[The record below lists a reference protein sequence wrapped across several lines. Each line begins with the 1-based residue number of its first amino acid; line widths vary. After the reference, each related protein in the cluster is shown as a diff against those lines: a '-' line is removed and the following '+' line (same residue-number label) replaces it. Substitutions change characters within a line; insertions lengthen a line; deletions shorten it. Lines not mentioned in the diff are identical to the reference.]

1 MQFETS
7 HYLCALDNK
16 DQTWSKSL
24 IDWWWGTYSWFLFA
38 IYKWTSDM
46 FINKPIFKI
55 KKKPKYPWIGCTF
68 LQEFGPKRDGVA
80 CIQVNHLL
88 HNYDILQF
96 GQTTQK
102 LEKSR
107 IGDIYSIEFFLVNTK
122 MHINYR

>member
-1 MQFETS
+1 M
-7 HYLCALDNK
+7 
-16 DQTWSKSL
+16 
-24 IDWWWGTYSWFLFA
+24 
-38 IYKWTSDM
+38 
-46 FINKPIFKI
+46 
-55 KKKPKYPWIGCTF
+55 
-68 LQEFGPKRDGVA
+68 A

>member
-1 MQFETS
+1 
-7 HYLCALDNK
+7 
-16 DQTWSKSL
+16 
-24 IDWWWGTYSWFLFA
+24 
-38 IYKWTSDM
+38 M
-46 FINKPIFKI
+46 FINKPIFKV
-55 KKKPKYPWIGCTF
+55 KKNNQIPMNRLHIFTGVWSKEG
-68 LQEFGPKRDGVA
+68 GVA

-107 IGDIYSIEFFLVNTK
+107 IADIYSIEFFLVNTK